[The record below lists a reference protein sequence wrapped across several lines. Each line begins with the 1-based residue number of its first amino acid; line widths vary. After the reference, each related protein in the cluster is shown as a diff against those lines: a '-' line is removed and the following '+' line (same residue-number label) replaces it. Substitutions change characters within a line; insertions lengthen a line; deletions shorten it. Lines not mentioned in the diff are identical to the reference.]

1 MQYKSSFF
9 LFILKILGFF
19 WCEWDSCIPT
29 LIAKN
34 TRFFLF
40 YQDTFE
46 GSYSYDT
53 PSDWLLYRPLQPLLG
68 HLTTFLESRCSV
80 IFILNPITRKSK
92 FFKKHIIIFQIINIS
107 IRKNPKPSIYFYF
120 FLIFL
125 FIFFFVWTFE
135 PKIYDFT
142 KGYEET
148 TYNNIQ

>member
-46 GSYSYDT
+46 GSYSRDT
-53 PSDWLLYRPLQPLLG
+53 PTDCLSYQPLQPLLV

-80 IFILNPITRKSK
+80 IFILNPLRVNLSK
-92 FFKKHIIIFQIINIS
+92 NICHISDQYYIYKEKMQNNAFF
-107 IRKNPKPSIYFYF
+107 
-120 FLIFL
+120 
-125 FIFFFVWTFE
+125 FIFF
-135 PKIYDFT
+135 
-142 KGYEET
+142 
-148 TYNNIQ
+148 

>member
-40 YQDTFE
+40 YQTHLE
-46 GSYSYDT
+46 GSHSYDT
-53 PSDWLLYRPLQPLLG
+53 PTDCLSYRPQQASMSPYSLFGKLLFSHFHTEPLTG
-68 HLTTFLESRCSV
+68 
-80 IFILNPITRKSK
+80 KS
-92 FFKKHIIIFQIINIS
+92 FKKTIIIFQTINIY
-107 IRKNPKPSIYFYF
+107 IMVFAKTHHFFYF

-125 FIFFFVWTFE
+125 IFFFRMWTFK
-135 PKIYDFT
+135 PKVYDFT
-142 KGYEET
+142 KWC
-148 TYNNIQ
+148 

>member
-46 GSYSYDT
+46 GSYSRDT
-53 PSDWLLYRPLQPLLG
+53 PTDCLSYRLLQSLLM

-80 IFILNPITRKSK
+80 ILILNPLPVNFSKNILSFLTINIYITNFAKTHRLFL
-92 FFKKHIIIFQIINIS
+92 FFKKIFET
-107 IRKNPKPSIYFYF
+107 
-120 FLIFL
+120 IFL
-125 FIFFFVWTFE
+125 
-135 PKIYDFT
+135 
-142 KGYEET
+142 G
-148 TYNNIQ
+148 NL

>member
-9 LFILKILGFF
+9 FIILKIVGFF
-19 WCEWDSCIPT
+19 WCEWESCIPT

-40 YQDTFE
+40 YQVPFE

-53 PSDWLLYRPLQPLLG
+53 PSDWLLYRPLQALLG

-80 IFILNPITRKSK
+80 IFMLNPLPVNFSKNFIVRSDNLYIYHEISKTRG
-92 FFKKHIIIFQIINIS
+92 FFL
-107 IRKNPKPSIYFYF
+107 F

-125 FIFFFVWTFE
+125 FFFFGMWTFE
-135 PKIYDFT
+135 PKVYYFT
-142 KGYEET
+142 KGYKET
-148 TYNNIQ
+148 TNDDI

>member
-40 YQDTFE
+40 YQVPFE

-53 PSDWLLYRPLQPLLG
+53 PSDWLLYRPLQTLLG

-80 IFILNPITRKSK
+80 IFILNPITGKFISK
-92 FFKKHIIIFQIINIS
+92 I
-107 IRKNPKPSIYFYF
+107 
-120 FLIFL
+120 
-125 FIFFFVWTFE
+125 
-135 PKIYDFT
+135 FT
-142 KGYEET
+142 KSFPGPPIPDIFTYEQWLQILVGGKIFNSILQYT
-148 TYNNIQ
+148 HKKPYKSSVFSIKL

>member
-40 YQDTFE
+40 YQDPFE
-46 GSYSYDT
+46 ESYPHDT
-53 PSDWLLYRPLQPLLG
+53 PSDWLLYRPLQTLLR

-80 IFILNPITRKSK
+80 IFILNPLPVNFSK
-92 FFKKHIIIFQIINIS
+92 NICHISDNYY
-107 IRKNPKPSIYFYF
+107 IYKTKMQNNAF
-120 FLIFL
+120 FLHFFNFFDFL
-125 FIFFFVWTFE
+125 LLYVNLWT
-135 PKIYDFT
+135 KNLLLYQRIRGNYL
-142 KGYEET
+142 
-148 TYNNIQ
+148 

>member
-40 YQDTFE
+40 YQTHLE

-53 PSDWLLYRPLQPLLG
+53 PTDCLSYRLLQSLLV

-80 IFILNPITRKSK
+80 ILILNPLPVNFSKNICHISDNYYIYKEISQTRG
-92 FFKKHIIIFQIINIS
+92 FFL
-107 IRKNPKPSIYFYF
+107 F

-125 FIFFFVWTFE
+125 IFFFCM
-135 PKIYDFT
+135 
-142 KGYEET
+142 
-148 TYNNIQ
+148 

>member
-1 MQYKSSFF
+1 MVIPYNHITYFLYYTNIYQKCNISQAFF

-53 PSDWLLYRPLQPLLG
+53 PTDCLSYRLLQSLLV

-80 IFILNPITRKSK
+80 IFMLNPLPVNFSK
-92 FFKKHIIIFQIINIS
+92 NNYHISDNYYIYKEIFKTNHLFS
-107 IRKNPKPSIYFYF
+107 F

-125 FIFFFVWTFE
+125 FIFLFM
-135 PKIYDFT
+135 
-142 KGYEET
+142 
-148 TYNNIQ
+148 

>member
-46 GSYSYDT
+46 GRYSRDT
-53 PSDWLLYRPLQPLLG
+53 PTDCLSYRLLQSLLV

-80 IFILNPITRKSK
+80 IFILNPLPVNFSK
-92 FFKKHIIIFQIINIS
+92 NICHISDNYYIYKEIS
-107 IRKNPKPSIYFYF
+107 KRALFFYF
-120 FLIFL
+120 FEIN
-125 FIFFFVWTFE
+125 
-135 PKIYDFT
+135 PSK
-142 KGYEET
+142 
-148 TYNNIQ
+148 